1 MRHARLARLAAG
13 LALPALVVC
22 TPALARPGFGG
33 GFGGGWGQ
41 PGWGMEPW
49 RGGGLSERARHDG
62 PVEGR
67 VTVSRFVAEGSAAEA
82 LGKGTISAIGT
93 PSDSGT
99 DSRELATYEAAVIDQ
114 LAQIGYKTDIPAGGA
129 NQLVEL
135 HISHDEVA
143 PQEIRKPV
151 SGEATVGVSNR
162 GSMVG
167 LAVAV
172 DLSKPKGALVA
183 SRLEARIRDRVSGA
197 VLWEGRADTI
207 TREGSDKWSQGAIA
221 ARLASALFDRFPGN
235 SGEMV
240 AGG

>member
-1 MRHARLARLAAG
+1 MRHSRLARLAAG
-13 LALPALVVC
+13 LALPALAVC
-22 TPALARPGFGG
+22 APALARPGFGG
-33 GFGGGWGQ
+33 GFGGGWGS

-49 RGGGLSERARHDG
+49 RGSGLSERARRDG

-67 VTVSRFVAEGSAAEA
+67 VTVARFVAEGGAAEA
-82 LGKGTISAIGT
+82 LGKGTISAIGA
-93 PSDSGT
+93 PSGSGA

-129 NQLVEL
+129 AQLVEL

-143 PQEIRKPV
+143 PQEIKKPV

-183 SRLEARIRDRVSGA
+183 TRLEARIRDRVSGT

-207 TREGSDKWSQGAIA
+207 TREDSDKWSQGAIA